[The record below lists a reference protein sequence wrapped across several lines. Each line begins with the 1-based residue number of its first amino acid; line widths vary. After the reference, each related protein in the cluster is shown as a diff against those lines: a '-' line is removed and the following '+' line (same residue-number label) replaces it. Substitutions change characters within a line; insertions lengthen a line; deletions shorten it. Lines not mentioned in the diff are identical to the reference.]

1 MVNRQQRLNRHEK
14 DNVDLSDD
22 FITDVVEN
30 FTAADKGIFAKAG
43 ITVQDGQRPPS
54 DIVDTN
60 RCKPKGRNQK
70 ETEESKGRRANP
82 ENNWHGLLFVLTKG
96 GRLLLKVFT
105 CRCLSECFSF
115 SDDQTTQ
122 GLFLL
127 LQTTQPV
134 ASCRSALFFSGPPQ
148 SLSVLGNNEQESLK
162 ILGNA
167 VNRDFHRCFVCVV
180 PRVTMWRWSQE
191 SRSCDPT

>member
-96 GRLLLKVFT
+96 GKTSAESVHVPLFVRV
-105 CRCLSECFSF
+105 
-115 SDDQTTQ
+115 
-122 GLFLL
+122 LFLFRRPNHAGTL
-127 LQTTQPV
+127 F
-134 ASCRSALFFSGPPQ
+134 ASPNHAACRIV
-148 SLSVLGNNEQESLK
+148 SLSAFFFRTSTKPISTWQ
-162 ILGNA
+162 
-167 VNRDFHRCFVCVV
+167 
-180 PRVTMWRWSQE
+180 Q
-191 SRSCDPT
+191 